1 MAAKTKISK
10 SARMRELF
18 EDGKSVKEVVRIMTP
33 QKVGYAF
40 AYGVAKRGGYAETAA
55 TRRAPANAKVSEMIR
70 WMEPNAS
77 DARIAKLTSEFVAG
91 NPKPGARTAK

>member
-18 EDGKSVKEVVRIMTP
+18 EAGKSVSEVTEIV
-33 QKVGYAF
+33 KVGYAF
-40 AYGVAKRGGYAETAA
+40 AYGVAKRAGYAETAA
-55 TRRAPANAKVSEMIR
+55 TRRAPANSKISDLIR

-77 DARIAKLTSEFVAG
+77 DARIAKLTTEFVAG